1 MAIDILGKLGLRTV
15 NDLLGIDIG
24 TTSIKICELKKT
36 KTGFALQNV
45 AKKTYEND
53 LLSDGIIIDNVFV
66 ANELKSL
73 IAANNFKS
81 RDVACAL
88 SSYTVIIKRANI
100 PFIADETALENTITA
115 EVENVIPFP
124 LRDIYFSHFVM
135 GVDEEKPDMMKVQIV
150 AAKREIVDGYVQT
163 LTMAGLRP
171 QILDVDVFGLTNLVE
186 QIYNPQDISVVTVDI
201 GAAVTNIAILKGEG
215 VEFTREILMG
225 GKYIT
230 NLIQKTTNLSYVDAE
245 EKKLTNDSSVSY
257 LFEDFIFNIASEIK
271 KTINFYLATKP
282 KETLGKIYITGGSSL
297 LPGLKERI
305 YEETQM
311 PIESINPFL
320 ILGEEESKIQAY
332 ENLKEYMVIALYLSS
347 RVGELTA

>member
-1 MAIDILGKLGLRTV
+1 MPLDILGKFGLRTI
-15 NDLLGIDIG
+15 NELLGIDIG
-24 TTSIKICELKKT
+24 TTSIKICELKKAR
-36 KTGFALQNV
+36 TGFVLQNV

-53 LLSDGIIIDNVFV
+53 LLNDGIIIDNTLV

-73 IAANNFKS
+73 IAANNFKG

-88 SSYTVIIKRANI
+88 SSYTVIIKRVTI
-100 PFIADETALENTITA
+100 PFIPDEVALENTITM

-124 LRDIYFSHFVM
+124 LRDIYFSYFVM

-150 AAKREIVDGYVQT
+150 AAKKEIVDGFVQT

-186 QIYNPQDISVVTVDI
+186 QLYNPQDMSVVAVDL
-201 GAAVTNIAILKGEG
+201 GAAVTNIAILRGEG

-230 NLIQKTTNLSYVDAE
+230 NLIQNTTNLSYVDAE

-257 LFEDFIFNIASEIK
+257 LFEDFIFNISSEIK

-282 KETLGKIYITGGSSL
+282 NETLGKIYITGGSSL

-311 PIESINPFL
+311 PIESVNPFL

-347 RVGELTA
+347 RIGDLTA

>member
-1 MAIDILGKLGLRTV
+1 MPLDILGKFGLRTI
-15 NDLLGIDIG
+15 NELLGIDIG

-36 KTGFALQNV
+36 RAGFILQNV

-53 LLSDGIIIDNVFV
+53 LLNDGIIIDSTLV

-88 SSYTVIIKRANI
+88 SSYTVIIKRVTI
-100 PFIADETALENTITA
+100 PFMADEVALENTITM

-124 LRDIYFSHFVM
+124 LRDIYFSYFVM

-150 AAKREIVDGYVQT
+150 AAKKEIVDGFVQT
-163 LTMAGLRP
+163 LEMAGLRP

-186 QIYNPQDISVVTVDI
+186 QLYNPQDMSVVAVDL
-201 GAAVTNIAILKGEG
+201 GAAVTNIAILRGEG

-230 NLIQKTTNLSYVDAE
+230 NLIQNTTNLSYADAE

-257 LFEDFIFNIASEIK
+257 LFEDFIFNISSEIK

-282 KETLGKIYITGGSSL
+282 NETLGKIYITGGSSL

-311 PIESINPFL
+311 PIESVNPFL

-347 RVGELTA
+347 RIGDLTA

>member
-1 MAIDILGKLGLRTV
+1 MPLDIIGKFGLRTI
-15 NDLLGIDIG
+15 DELLGIDIG

-36 KTGFALQNV
+36 RTGFILQNV

-53 LLSDGIIIDNVFV
+53 LLNDGIIIDNTLV

-88 SSYTVIIKRANI
+88 SSYTVIIKRVTI
-100 PFIADETALENTITA
+100 PFMADEVALENTITM

-124 LRDIYFSHFVM
+124 LRDIYFSYFVM

-150 AAKREIVDGYVQT
+150 AAKKEIVDGFVQT
-163 LTMAGLRP
+163 LEMAGLRP

-186 QIYNPQDISVVTVDI
+186 QLYNPQDMSVVAVDL
-201 GAAVTNIAILKGEG
+201 GAAVTNIAILRGEG

-230 NLIQKTTNLSYVDAE
+230 NLIQNTTNLSYADAE

-257 LFEDFIFNIASEIK
+257 LFEDFIFNISSEIK

-282 KETLGKIYITGGSSL
+282 NETLGKIYITGGSSL
-297 LPGLKERI
+297 LPGLKERV

-332 ENLKEYMVIALYLSS
+332 DNLKEYMVVALYLSS
-347 RVGELTA
+347 RIGDLTA

>member
-1 MAIDILGKLGLRTV
+1 MPLDIIGKFGLRTI
-15 NDLLGIDIG
+15 DELLGIDIG

-36 KTGFALQNV
+36 RTGFILQNV

-53 LLSDGIIIDNVFV
+53 LLNDGIIIDNTLV

-88 SSYTVIIKRANI
+88 SSYTVIIKRVTI
-100 PFIADETALENTITA
+100 PFMADEVALENTITM

-124 LRDIYFSHFVM
+124 LRDIYFSYFVM

-150 AAKREIVDGYVQT
+150 AAKKEIVDGFVQT
-163 LTMAGLRP
+163 LEMAGLRP

-186 QIYNPQDISVVTVDI
+186 QLYNPQDMSVVAVDL
-201 GAAVTNIAILKGEG
+201 GAAVTNIAILRGEG

-230 NLIQKTTNLSYVDAE
+230 NLIQNTTNLSYADAE

-257 LFEDFIFNIASEIK
+257 LFEDFIFNISSEIK
-271 KTINFYLATKP
+271 KTINFYLATRP
-282 KETLGKIYITGGSSL
+282 NETLGKIYITGGSSL
-297 LPGLKERI
+297 LPGLKERV

-332 ENLKEYMVIALYLSS
+332 DNLKEYMVVALYLSS
-347 RVGELTA
+347 RIGDLTA

>member
-1 MAIDILGKLGLRTV
+1 MALDILGKLGLRTI

-24 TTSIKICELKKT
+24 TTSIKICELRKT
-36 KTGFALQNV
+36 KTGFTLQNI

-53 LLSDGIIIDNVFV
+53 LLNDGIIIDNVFV

-81 RDVACAL
+81 KDVACAL
-88 SSYTVIIKRANI
+88 SSYTVIIKRVVI
-100 PFIADETALENTITA
+100 PFIADETMLENTITM

-124 LRDIYFSHFVM
+124 LRDIYYSYFVM
-135 GVDEEKPDMMKVQIV
+135 GVDEERPDMMKVQIV

-171 QILDVDVFGLTNLVE
+171 QILDVDIFGLTNLVE
-186 QIYNPQDISVVTVDI
+186 QIYNPQDISVVTVDL
-201 GAAVTNIAILKGEG
+201 GAAITNIAILKGEG

-257 LFEDFIFNIASEIK
+257 LFEDFIFNISSEIK

-311 PIESINPFL
+311 PIEAINPFL

-332 ENLKEYMVIALYLSS
+332 ENLKEYMVIPLYLSS
-347 RVGELTA
+347 RIGDLTV